1 MGIVWRVTHPV
12 PAWKLGQSG
21 LAHSGFPIRP
31 PMVQGQKG
39 LQASRQAHTFANCL
53 QSVPKARG
61 CPSTK
66 ETELQ
71 TYPFYFPCWAS
82 PVSQEK
88 LLDSFFRELQIH
100 RNNSAFPF
108 HDKRNTFMEEIIY
121 SGLLM
126 QITQK
131 ARKNWKSSFTNR
143 TLKMYWRGRWE
154 GGSGW
159 GIHVNP
165 WLIHVN
171 VWQNPLQY
179 CKVISLQLI
188 KKIKLN
194 LKKEKINK

>member
-1 MGIVWRVTHPV
+1 
-12 PAWKLGQSG
+12 
-21 LAHSGFPIRP
+21 
-31 PMVQGQKG
+31 MVQRQKG
-39 LQASRQAHTFANCL
+39 LQASRQAHTFANCR

-82 PVSQEK
+82 LYLRKSYWIPSLE
-88 LLDSFFRELQIH
+88 SYRSTGIT
-100 RNNSAFPF
+100 AFPF

-143 TLKMYWRGRWE
+143 TLKMCWRGRWE

-159 GIHVNP
+159 GIHVNS

-171 VWQNPLQY
+171 VWQKPLQY

-194 LKKEKINK
+194 